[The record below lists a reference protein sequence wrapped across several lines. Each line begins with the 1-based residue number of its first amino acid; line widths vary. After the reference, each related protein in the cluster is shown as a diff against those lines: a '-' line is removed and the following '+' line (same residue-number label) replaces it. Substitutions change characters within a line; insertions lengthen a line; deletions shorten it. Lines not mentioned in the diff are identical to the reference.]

1 MIKSEMLS
9 NAYNLGHDAY
19 INKTDVNPYEN
30 QIKNENNSDIKVL
43 HNAWIDGYEFARDE
57 ENYRRGLADL
67 SKFE

>member
-1 MIKSEMLS
+1 MLD

-19 INKTDVNPYEN
+19 INKTYVNSYEN
-30 QIKNENNSDIKVL
+30 QIKNENNSEIKAL
-43 HNAWIDGYEFARDE
+43 YNAWIDGYEFARDE